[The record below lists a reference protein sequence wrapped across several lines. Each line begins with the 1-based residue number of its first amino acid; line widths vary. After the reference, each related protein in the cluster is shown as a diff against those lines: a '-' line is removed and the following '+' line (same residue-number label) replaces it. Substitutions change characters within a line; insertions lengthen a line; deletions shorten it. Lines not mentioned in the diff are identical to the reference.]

1 MELTVSENT
10 SMTNISDFVQIKDEQ
25 VYTTSRIV
33 AEKFGKL
40 HKDVLEAIR
49 TTLNEVESTGRKF
62 PLSEMFI
69 ETIYT
74 DSTGRTLPQ
83 FLITEK
89 GLTLLAMGF
98 TGSKAMQIKLRFL
111 DEFERMSRILNNPE
125 LVIADTGSV
134 EAVTAYAMSMIKVGK
149 QMASLANKL
158 ANEQQQNKQLTTEV
172 KVKDQLLA
180 EAEPKVQYC
189 DIVLNCKDVVPI
201 TYIAKD
207 YGKSAIW
214 LNQVLKDKGI
224 QYKSGDIWLLYQKYA
239 KLGYTKSKT
248 STFEDK
254 NGNKHTK
261 MHTYWTQK
269 GRLFIYDLLK
279 QDGHLPLIEQ
289 E

>member
-98 TGSKAMQIKLRFL
+98 TGSKAI
-111 DEFERMSRILNNPE
+111 SRI
-125 LVIADTGSV
+125 
-134 EAVTAYAMSMIKVGK
+134 
-149 QMASLANKL
+149 
-158 ANEQQQNKQLTTEV
+158 
-172 KVKDQLLA
+172 
-180 EAEPKVQYC
+180 C
-189 DIVLNCKDVVPI
+189 
-201 TYIAKD
+201 
-207 YGKSAIW
+207 
-214 LNQVLKDKGI
+214 QV
-224 QYKSGDIWLLYQKYA
+224 
-239 KLGYTKSKT
+239 
-248 STFEDK
+248 
-254 NGNKHTK
+254 
-261 MHTYWTQK
+261 
-269 GRLFIYDLLK
+269 RL
-279 QDGHLPLIEQ
+279 H
-289 E
+289 